1 VFKLLSTN
9 EKTFFL
15 TLIVSS
21 SSASVVV
28 SPAAAMV
35 GRLTIFVS
43 RLSRDEKKKELLPD
57 ASKMPENNQS
67 LIL

>member
-1 VFKLLSTN
+1 MKRR
-9 EKTFFL
+9 FL
-15 TLIVSS
+15 QTLIVSS

-57 ASKMPENNQS
+57 ASKMPENNKF
-67 LIL
+67 